1 MTTDTCRLVELSGID
16 LNLLV
21 AFDALMTERSVTR
34 AASRIGLSQPGMS
47 NALARLRKLTGDPL
61 LVREGVA
68 LVPTPRAQAL
78 RQPVREALTMI
89 AGALDPRPSF
99 DPARDPVTFT
109 VSCSDY
115 SLLMVIGPLVRHL
128 AAAAPAVT
136 IRVLPRS
143 SDAVRLIRDSDID
156 LAIEPAEIMPEVA
169 LASARL
175 WADRWL
181 CCVWE
186 GNSVVGAGGQ
196 AGNRL
201 TADAYLAMGHLVYSM
216 GHGQPVSM
224 VDEHLSRSMVPRRIE
239 FTVESFLLA
248 PFLLEGTDLVTVVPE
263 KAAPFLRRTA
273 AVRLLEPPLPLPSIT
288 EMLWWHPRNDA
299 DPAHGWIRAR
309 IAEIAATLD
318 GPG

>member
-1 MTTDTCRLVELSGID
+1 MNRCYMSTMELSGVD

-21 AFDALMTERSVTR
+21 AFDALMQERSVTR

-61 LVREGVA
+61 FVREGLA
-68 LVPTPRAQAL
+68 LAPTPRAEAL
-78 RQPVREALTMI
+78 RQPVRDALTLI
-89 AGALDPRPSF
+89 RGALDPRPSF
-99 DPARDPVTFT
+99 DPARDPATFT

-128 AAAAPAVT
+128 AAAARMVT
-136 IRVLPRS
+136 IRVLPRAH
-143 SDAVRLIRDSDID
+143 DAVRLIRDGDID
-156 LAIEPAEIMPEVA
+156 LAIEPAEIMPEVP
-169 LASARL
+169 LSSARL

-186 GNSVVGAGGQ
+186 GNSVVRPGPGDGGH
-196 AGNRL
+196 L
-201 TADAYLAMGHLVYSM
+201 TLDAYLRMGHLVYSM
-216 GHGQPVSM
+216 GRGQPVSM
-224 VDEHLSRSMVPRRIE
+224 VDEHLARSMVPRRIE

-248 PFLLEGTDLVTVVPE
+248 PFLLEDTDLVTVVPE

-273 AVRLLEPPLPLPSIT
+273 AVRLLEPPVPLPSIT

-299 DPAHGWIRAR
+299 DPAHAWIRAR
-309 IAEIAATLD
+309 IAEIAASLD
-318 GPG
+318 APG